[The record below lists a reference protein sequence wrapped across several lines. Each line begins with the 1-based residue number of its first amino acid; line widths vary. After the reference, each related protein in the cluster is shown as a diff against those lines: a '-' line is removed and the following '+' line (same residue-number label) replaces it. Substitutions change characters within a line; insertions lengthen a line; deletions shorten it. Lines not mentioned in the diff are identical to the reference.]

1 MKPTEAIR
9 TADQMRPNMMSD
21 ELKLRFLNEVE
32 ARVHGEIIMK
42 CEHTAAQEV
51 CPVYT
56 LPEDDSEEEESDE
69 LSESSEEEDSETE
82 EPDML
87 VPDKYA
93 MMYVYWLE
101 SRIDEQNQEYEKL
114 NNDRALFD
122 VEWNNFFDSYI
133 QDHMP
138 LTAAPYFQ
146 V

>member
-1 MKPTEAIR
+1 MKPSEAISL
-9 TADQMRPNMMSD
+9 ADQLKANMMSSD
-21 ELKLRFLNEVE
+21 LKLRFLNEIE

-42 CEHTAAQEV
+42 CEHTTAQEE

-56 LPEDDSEEEESDE
+56 LPDSPGD
-69 LSESSEEEDSETE
+69 E

-93 MMYVYWLE
+93 MMYPYWIE
-101 SRIDEQNQEYEKL
+101 SKIDEQDREWDDY
-114 NNDRALFD
+114 NNHRTLFEA
-122 VEWNNFFDSYI
+122 EWNNFFDSYI

-138 LTAAPYFQ
+138 LTAAATFT

>member
-1 MKPTEAIR
+1 MKPTEAIQ
-9 TADQMRPNMMSD
+9 TADQMKPNMMSD
-21 ELKLRFLNEVE
+21 ELKIRFLNEIE

-42 CEHTAAQEV
+42 CEHTAEQEE

-56 LPEDDSEEEESDE
+56 LPDPGDTDP
-69 LSESSEEEDSETE
+69 DP

-101 SRIDEQNQEYEKL
+101 SRIDELNQEASKF
-114 NNDRALFD
+114 NNDRTLFE

-133 QDHMP
+133 QEHKP
-138 LTAAPYFQ
+138 LTAASHFHI
-146 V
+146 